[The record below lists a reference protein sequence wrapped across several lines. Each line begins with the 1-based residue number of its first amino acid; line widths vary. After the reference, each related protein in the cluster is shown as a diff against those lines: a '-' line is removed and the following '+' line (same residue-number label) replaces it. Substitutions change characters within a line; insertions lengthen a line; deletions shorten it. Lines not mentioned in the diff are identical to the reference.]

1 MARTIAKDHDKK
13 RAHILK
19 GAAKVFATEGFDRA
33 SMRQLAQ
40 ECDVSKA
47 TIYHYYDSKGA
58 LLFDILDSYLL
69 ELRDSIC
76 GLDLNGKAPAK
87 QLHSVVSEILRA
99 YQGMDHE
106 HQIQTGSLSAL
117 PPKQQNIL
125 RGYQRDLVRF
135 VSKVIAAQA
144 PAVFKGQNRKLHATT
159 MSVFGMLNWY
169 YMWNKQANESDREE
183 YSALVSTLVL
193 NGVSGVE
200 RLHQD
205 QTE

>member
-47 TIYHYYDSKGA
+47 TIYHYYDSKDA
-58 LLFDILDSYLL
+58 LLFDILDSYLC

-76 GLDLNGKAPAK
+76 GLDLSGKSPAE
-87 QLHSVVSEILRA
+87 QFHAVVSEILLA
-99 YQGMDHE
+99 YRGMDHE

-117 PPKQQNIL
+117 PHEQQSTL

-135 VSKVIAAQA
+135 VSGVIAAQA
-144 PAVFKGQNRKLHATT
+144 PQIFDGKNRKLNAIT
-159 MSVFGMLNWY
+159 MSVFGMLNWF
-169 YMWNKQANESDREE
+169 YMWNKNATTEEREE
-183 YSALVSTLVL
+183 YATLVSALVLKGV
-193 NGVSGVE
+193 NGV
-200 RLHQD
+200 
-205 QTE
+205 